1 MTKAIAP
8 MYEQLASQYPNAV
21 FLKVDVDKQKPIAA
35 KYKVTAM
42 PTFLVIKESGVVDT
56 MRGADRNGLTAMVS
70 KHASGGGGPSGVEK
84 AKAEGNAAFVA
95 GKYAE
100 AVEHYTR
107 AIGLAPRSA
116 VLYGNRSFAY
126 MKLIKSDDTPKSE
139 RQLLRPKAIQ
149 DAERATTL
157 DERWAKG
164 WIRMAEALMLAG
176 DEEGMEGVREGTRV
190 EGRVKTL
197 EGAQKAIENA
207 IGLSDGN
214 LKAGEFC

>member
-1 MTKAIAP
+1 

-42 PTFLVIKESGVVDT
+42 PTFLVIKDGGVVDT

-70 KHASGGGGPSGVEK
+70 KHASGGGGGGPSEVEK
-84 AKAEGNAAFVA
+84 AKAEGNAAFKA
-95 GKYAE
+95 GRYAE

-126 MKLIKSDDTPKSE
+126 MKLIKSDDTPKRE

-164 WIRMAEALMLAG
+164 WIRMAEALLLAG
-176 DEEGMEGVREGTRV
+176 DEEGMEDVREGMRA

-197 EGAQKAIENA
+197 EGAQEAIENA

-214 LKAGEFC
+214 LRAGEFC